1 MENVFY
7 LISAH
12 TYCIEGIRLNK
23 KNRKIHITGESIG
36 FAASDTR
43 DLEKRTLSDPIQWS
57 SMIAEFLDQHQWK
70 DHSISFLLPAED
82 VSFRKISFPF
92 QERKKVEQA
101 LPFELEEE
109 LMTDL
114 SDCTYSTQ
122 VFTMPDQNSE
132 ALVLLIGKEKVK
144 KLQQLCLKRNLLIR
158 NVDCS
163 AHALY
168 RFLMRRDKNIFS
180 KGDVFQIYLGGDEA
194 FVNTISDG
202 RLDQIKIFPNRI
214 PVILKEHLLLDGNS
228 LSSFLHSF
236 VKHSENSNIEDEDFE
251 RINSYTKLKQELNWL
266 CSQLTLHLRIK
277 NYVSAS
283 QIEIHG
289 IFGPMIKWDGVVFK
303 VRSFPLPESEAFA
316 ERSDEDSLTE
326 YFNHSINV
334 YPKTDGKTPD
344 SLEELM
350 EEAKNREESYANTS
364 IIERL
369 LTPLMYIRKLEELK
383 EEANDPEKLFENKSI
398 DEDEPKI
405 PSSGKPQ
412 KDKDLSSK
420 LTSVNPQSSLL
431 SLLDRKHWGVLG
443 ELRSQAEVFVES
455 HQLSL
460 YQESTPWK
468 RYLRRNRAA
477 LSVAVLLIF
486 IISSGFFWQTSTK
499 IELLQQ
505 KIKDGKLLIQSEI
518 GRVLPKTKT
527 SDSDMK
533 LLLLKLK
540 EKIDQRKAYIEKS
553 KKFESREYNN
563 LTFLKKV
570 SSMLREGAPF
580 QVDSLEYGP
589 ERFSLS
595 GTIDSYERLQIL
607 KTNLKLVEEFKSGN
621 IVESNRK
628 SPDGIVYRITI
639 NLN

>member
-43 DLEKRTLSDPIQWS
+43 DFEKRNLSDPIQWS

-101 LPFELEEE
+101 LPYELEEE

-132 ALVLLIGKEKVK
+132 ALVLLIGKDKIK

-168 RFLMRRDKNIFS
+168 RFLMIRDKNISS

-214 PVILKEHLLLDGNS
+214 PVILKEHLWLDGNS
-228 LSSFLHSF
+228 LSSFLNSF
-236 VKHSENSNIEDEDFE
+236 VKHSENTDIEGEDIE
-251 RINSYTKLKQELNWL
+251 RTKSYTKLKQELTWL

-277 NYVSAS
+277 NYVSGS

-316 ERSDEDSLTE
+316 ERSDENGLTE
-326 YFNHSINV
+326 YFAHSINV

-344 SLEELM
+344 TLEELM

-383 EEANDPEKLFENKSI
+383 EERNDPEKLFENKSI

-405 PSSGKPQ
+405 ASSGKPQ
-412 KDKDLSSK
+412 KDKDFSNK

-443 ELRSQAEVFVES
+443 ELRSQAEEFVES

-477 LSVAVLLIF
+477 LSVAVLLIC
-486 IISSGFFWQTSTK
+486 IISSGFFWQTTTK

-505 KIKDGKLLIQSEI
+505 KIKDGKLLIHAEI

-540 EKIDQRKAYIEKS
+540 EKIEQRKAYIEKS
-553 KKFESREYNN
+553 KKFESRKYNN

-570 SSMLREGAPF
+570 SSMLRDGAPF

>member
-1 MENVFY
+1 
-7 LISAH
+7 
-12 TYCIEGIRLNK
+12 
-23 KNRKIHITGESIG
+23 
-36 FAASDTR
+36 
-43 DLEKRTLSDPIQWS
+43 
-57 SMIAEFLDQHQWK
+57 
-70 DHSISFLLPAED
+70 
-82 VSFRKISFPF
+82 
-92 QERKKVEQA
+92 
-101 LPFELEEE
+101 
-109 LMTDL
+109 
-114 SDCTYSTQ
+114 
-122 VFTMPDQNSE
+122 
-132 ALVLLIGKEKVK
+132 
-144 KLQQLCLKRNLLIR
+144 
-158 NVDCS
+158 
-163 AHALY
+163 
-168 RFLMRRDKNIFS
+168 
-180 KGDVFQIYLGGDEA
+180 
-194 FVNTISDG
+194 
-202 RLDQIKIFPNRI
+202 
-214 PVILKEHLLLDGNS
+214 
-228 LSSFLHSF
+228 
-236 VKHSENSNIEDEDFE
+236 
-251 RINSYTKLKQELNWL
+251 
-266 CSQLTLHLRIK
+266 
-277 NYVSAS
+277 
-283 QIEIHG
+283 
-289 IFGPMIKWDGVVFK
+289 MIKWDGVVFK
-303 VRSFPLPESEAFA
+303 VRSFPLPESEAFT
-316 ERSDEDSLTE
+316 ERSEEDSPNE
-326 YFNHSINV
+326 YFPHSINV
-334 YPKTDGKTPD
+334 YPKNDGKTPD
-344 SLEELM
+344 TLEELM

-398 DEDEPKI
+398 DEDELKI
-405 PSSGKPQ
+405 ASSGEPQ
-412 KDKDLSSK
+412 KDKELSRK

-431 SLLDRKHWGVLG
+431 SLIDRKHWGVLG
-443 ELRSQAEVFVES
+443 ELRSQAEEFVES

-477 LSVAVLLIF
+477 LSVALGLIF

-505 KIKDGKLLIQSEI
+505 KIKEGKLLIQTEI

-540 EKIDQRKAYIEKS
+540 ERIEQRKSYIEKS
-553 KKFESREYNN
+553 KKFESRQYNN

-570 SSMLREGAPF
+570 SSMLREGAPL

-607 KTNLKLVEEFKSGN
+607 KTNLKLFEEFKSGN

>member
-7 LISAH
+7 LVSAH

-36 FAASDTR
+36 FADLNNR
-43 DLEKRTLSDPIQWS
+43 DYEKRSLSDPIQWS
-57 SMIAEFLDQHQWK
+57 SMIAEFLDQHQWM

-101 LPFELEEE
+101 LPYELEEE

-132 ALVLLIGKEKVK
+132 ALVLLIGKDKVK

-168 RFLMRRDKNIFS
+168 RFLMSRDKNISS

-194 FVNTISDG
+194 FVNTISYG

-214 PVILKEHLLLDGNS
+214 PVILKELLCLDGNS
-228 LSSFLHSF
+228 LSSFLNSF
-236 VKHSENSNIEDEDFE
+236 VKHSENIDIEGEDIE
-251 RINSYTKLKQELNWL
+251 RKKSYTKLKQELAWL

-277 NYVSAS
+277 NYVSES

-316 ERSDEDSLTE
+316 ERSEEDNPNE
-326 YFNHSINV
+326 YFPHSVNV
-334 YPKTDGKTPD
+334 YPKNDGKTPD
-344 SLEELM
+344 TLEELM

-383 EEANDPEKLFENKSI
+383 EEANDPEKLFEKKSI
-398 DEDEPKI
+398 DEDELKI
-405 PSSGKPQ
+405 PSLGEPQ
-412 KDKDLSSK
+412 KDKELSSK

-431 SLLDRKHWGVLG
+431 SLIDRKHWGVLG
-443 ELRSQAEVFVES
+443 ELRSQAEEFVES

-477 LSVAVLLIF
+477 LSVAVLLIV
-486 IISSGFFWQTSTK
+486 IISSGFFWQTNTK
-499 IELLQQ
+499 IDLLQQ
-505 KIKDGKLLIQSEI
+505 KIKDGKLLIQKEI
-518 GRVLPKTKT
+518 GRVLPKT

-540 EKIDQRKAYIEKS
+540 EKIEQRKAYIEKS
-553 KKFESREYNN
+553 KKFVSREYNN

-589 ERFSLS
+589 ERFSIS

-607 KTNLKLVEEFKSGN
+607 KTNLKLFEEFKRGK